1 MDDLRF
7 EESEFTVGWCAAC
20 DRDVLT
26 YADVDEASEAA
37 PRCVHCEQR
46 VGRLRTATGE
56 DLPQHGYG
64 VLEDAGCGRPDC
76 GNGRCGRNESH

>member
-7 EESEFTVGWCAAC
+7 EDSEFTIGWCAIC

-26 YADVDEASEAA
+26 FMGEPAEAEMVA
-37 PRCVHCEQR
+37 RCVHCEQR
-46 VGRLRTATGE
+46 VTRVRVATGE

-64 VLEDAGCGRPDC
+64 VLEDGGCGRPDC
-76 GNGRCGRNESH
+76 GGGRCNRGGTH